1 MSLESIDK
9 KCKAAFFQLV
19 SEYGCDHIGR
29 YNVSE
34 DEIKL
39 ALNRQRSTLEMWD
52 KVTNFFKSKGYIV
65 EKTNFGILLQLET
78 TQMAS
83 SPSDQLQLANALK
96 TFRVRATLHG
106 DVDNM

>member
-1 MSLESIDK
+1 MSLESIDR
-9 KCKAAFFQLV
+9 KCKDAFFQLV
-19 SEYGCDHIGR
+19 SEYGRDHIGR

-39 ALNRQRSTLEMWD
+39 AINRQRSTPEMWD
-52 KVTNFFKSKGYIV
+52 KVTNFFESKGYIV
-65 EKTNFGILLQLET
+65 DKTNSGILLQLET

-96 TFRVRATLHG
+96 LFRARAILHD